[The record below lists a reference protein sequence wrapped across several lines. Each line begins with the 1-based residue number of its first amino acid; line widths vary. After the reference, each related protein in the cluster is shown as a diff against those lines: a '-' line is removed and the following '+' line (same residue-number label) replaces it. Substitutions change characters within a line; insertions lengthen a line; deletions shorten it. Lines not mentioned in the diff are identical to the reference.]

1 MRDCGGFVVIL
12 LMGVSGAGKTTIG
25 QLLASELGWDFV
37 DGDDYHPP
45 ENVEKMRN
53 GIPLTDADRA
63 PWLDTLRT
71 LIADWIAAGKN
82 TVLACSAL
90 KKAYRGRL
98 HVSPQLQIVYL
109 KATPQVLRQRLQA
122 RRGHFMTE
130 RMLDSQLAALE
141 PPEDVVTVDADCS
154 PAQIVSE
161 IRTRLALPEHAS
173 EVKRSEA
180 KPQQ

>member
-1 MRDCGGFVVIL
+1 MRQYGGFVVIL

-37 DGDDYHPP
+37 DADDYHSP
-45 ENVEKMRN
+45 ENVEKMRS

-63 PWLDTLRT
+63 PWLETLRT
-71 LIADWIAAGKN
+71 LIASCIAARKN

-90 KKAYRGRL
+90 KRGYRERL
-98 HVSPQLQIVYL
+98 HVSPEVRVVYL
-109 KATPQVLRQRLQA
+109 KGTPQVLRQRLHS

-141 PPEDVVTVDADCS
+141 PPEDAVAVDADRS
-154 PAQIVSE
+154 PAEIVTE
-161 IRTRLALPEHAS
+161 IQSRLGLPEQ
-173 EVKRSEA
+173 E
-180 KPQQ
+180 